1 MPEGTTST
9 PAAVD
14 VPGLLAAVTE
24 EARAGGSAWF
34 PELRTDSVTVRLRH
48 TMERPRCRL
57 FRLDLDD
64 GRTTRPVVVKA
75 RHSET
80 RLRRPDRFEDRPVLA
95 PVRLL
100 SDEDTG
106 RREYDG
112 LVLLRDA
119 LSPHLG
125 SQRFGVLRP
134 LAWLPEHAAIVT
146 DFVEQPTLRT
156 RLLSTSRLR
165 PWRAEPLPETPWHNA
180 GAALRRFHDQPTSLS
195 LPPRAETAAEV
206 GKLYRQFAAFLVE
219 RTGPLPLLAE
229 LEACGA
235 ELAARSLPADLP
247 LGTGHGD
254 FVANNLFTGPAGEI
268 TVFDPLPM
276 WRVPRHQ
283 DLATLLVGLRVL
295 PVQAG
300 SRGLAFPGSALDRYE
315 SALVA
320 GYAGHGSGD
329 DAVAGSALAAFQLL
343 VLLDKWS
350 SLVSRGPRTGRLQH
364 LRRARVWTFSRHY
377 HAEARRLLG
386 RLVGPSSA

>member
-24 EARAGGSAWF
+24 EARTGGSAWF
-34 PELRTDSVTVRLRH
+34 PELRATSLGVRLRH

-57 FRLDLDD
+57 FHLDLDD
-64 GRTTRPVVVKA
+64 GRTARPVVVKV

-100 SDEDTG
+100 SDGDTG

-119 LSPHLG
+119 LAPHLD
-125 SQRFGVLRP
+125 SRRFGVLRP

-146 DFVEQPTLRT
+146 DFVGHPTLRT
-156 RLLSTSRLR
+156 RLLATSRLHPWSAGPLPGT
-165 PWRAEPLPETPWHNA
+165 PWRNA

-195 LPPRAETAAEV
+195 LPPRAETPDRV
-206 GKLYRQFAAFLVE
+206 GTLYRQFAEFLLE
-219 RTGPLPLLAE
+219 RTGPLPVLAE
-229 LEACGA
+229 LAACGP

-254 FVANNLFTGPAGEI
+254 FVANNLFTGAGGEI
-268 TVFDPLPM
+268 TVFDPLPL
-276 WRVPRHQ
+276 WRVPGYQ

-300 SRGLAFPGSALDRYE
+300 SRGLAFPAAVLDRYE
-315 SALVA
+315 AELVA
-320 GYAGHGSGD
+320 GYSGEGSGNGD
-329 DAVAGSALAAFQLL
+329 VPGRALAAFQLL

-350 SLVSRGPRTGRLQH
+350 ALVSRGPRTGRVHH
-364 LRRARVWTFSRHY
+364 LRRARVWAFSRHY
-377 HAEARRLLG
+377 RAEARRLLG
-386 RLVGPSSA
+386 RLVGPSGA

>member
-1 MPEGTTST
+1 MPEGALT

-14 VPGLLAAVTE
+14 VQGLLAAVTE
-24 EARAGGSAWF
+24 EARTGGSAWF
-34 PELRTDSVTVRLRH
+34 PELRTASVRVRLRH

-75 RHSET
+75 RHSDT

-119 LSPHLG
+119 LSPELG
-125 SQRFGVLRP
+125 SRRFGVLRP

-156 RLLSTSRLR
+156 RLLATSRLH
-165 PWRAEPLPETPWHNA
+165 PWSGEPLPGTPWRNA

-195 LPPRAETAAEV
+195 LPPRAETPGQV
-206 GKLYRQFAAFLVE
+206 GTLYRQFAEFLLE
-219 RTGPLPLLAE
+219 RTGPLPVLAE
-229 LEACGA
+229 LASCGP
-235 ELAARSLPADLP
+235 ELAARSLPSDLP

-254 FVANNLFTGPAGEI
+254 FVANNLFTGDGGEI

-295 PVQAG
+295 PVQAA
-300 SRGLAFPGSALDRYE
+300 SRGLALPGAVLDRYE
-315 SALVA
+315 AALVA
-320 GYAGHGSGD
+320 GYSGD
-329 DAVAGSALAAFQLL
+329 DSADERGSALAAFQLL

-350 SLVSRGPRTGRLQH
+350 ALVSRGPRTGRLQH
-364 LRRARVWTFSRHY
+364 LRRARVWAFSRHY

-386 RLVGPSSA
+386 RLVGSSVA